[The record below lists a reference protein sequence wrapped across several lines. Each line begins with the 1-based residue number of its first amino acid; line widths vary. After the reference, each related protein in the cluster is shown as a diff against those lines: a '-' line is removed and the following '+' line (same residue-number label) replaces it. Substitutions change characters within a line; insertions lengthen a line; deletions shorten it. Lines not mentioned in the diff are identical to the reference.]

1 MSEAKQGDTVRV
13 HYTGVLQ
20 SGRIFDTTSERDPIE
35 FTIGQGDVIAGFEQ
49 AVIGMA
55 PGDAK
60 EEVIPAAEAFGLR
73 REEMVQQVSRT
84 DLPDHLE
91 LEVGKQLQVTD
102 PGGQSAVLTITELTD
117 SEVTLDA
124 NHPLAGEDLT
134 FQIELVEVV
143 AVA

>member
-1 MSEAKQGDTVRV
+1 MSEAKQGDTVKV
-13 HYTGVLQ
+13 HYTGVLRN
-20 SGRIFDTTSERDPIE
+20 GRIFDTTSEKEPIQ

-55 PGDAK
+55 PGDSK
-60 EEVIPAAEAFGLR
+60 EQVIPADEAFGPR
-73 REEMVQQVSRT
+73 REEMVQQVSRA

-102 PGGQSAVLTITELTD
+102 PGGQSAVLTITELSD

-134 FQIELVEVV
+134 FQIELVEVIT
-143 AVA
+143 AA